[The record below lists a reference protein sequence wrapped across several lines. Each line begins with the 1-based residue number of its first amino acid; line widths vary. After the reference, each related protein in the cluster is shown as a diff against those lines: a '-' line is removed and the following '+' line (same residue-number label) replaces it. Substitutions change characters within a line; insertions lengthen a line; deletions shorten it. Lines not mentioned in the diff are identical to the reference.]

1 LNVRIAVLGPPGVE
15 KSKFAR
21 ALGKEFNLKV
31 VDNYVQRLQ
40 KATGLALG
48 PWSSH
53 SENFM
58 VAGVRL
64 AEEYKAGEERI
75 TVGTVVDS
83 IAYSATHSDVVLHNT
98 QAGHQAAYAAAQG
111 AISGLSLLYT
121 ETWDYHLAFLLSFSE
136 KEREKR
142 GRVWE
147 TALDMAYLP
156 VIESYGVPFVCP
168 LGGTTADRIKIA
180 TEIIHLA
187 QEDQAT
193 DTATPETPSPDE

>member
-1 LNVRIAVLGPPGVE
+1 MRIGVLGPPGVE

-21 ALGKEFNLKV
+21 ALGKEFGLKV

-40 KATGLALG
+40 KTTSLALG

-64 AEEYKAGEERI
+64 AEEYKAGEDRI

-83 IAYSATHSDVVLHNT
+83 IAYSAVHSDVLLHNT
-98 QAGHQAAYAAAQG
+98 PTGHQAAYAAAQG
-111 AISGLSLLYT
+111 AISGLSLLYS
-121 ETWDYHLAFLLSFSE
+121 ETWEYHLAFLLSFSE
-136 KEREKR
+136 EERTKR

-156 VIESYGVPFVCP
+156 VLESYGVPFVCP
-168 LGGTTADRIKIA
+168 LGGSTADRIKIA

-193 DTATPETPSPDE
+193 ATAPTETSASDE

>member
-1 LNVRIAVLGPPGVE
+1 MRIGILGPPGVE

-21 ALGKEFNLKV
+21 ALGKEFGLKV

-40 KATGLALG
+40 KSTELALG
-48 PWSSH
+48 PWSTH

-64 AEEYKAGEERI
+64 AEEYKAGEDRI
-75 TVGTVVDS
+75 TVGTVIDS
-83 IAYSATHSDVVLHNT
+83 IVYSAVHSDVILHNS

-111 AISGLSLLYT
+111 AMSGLSLIYGQ
-121 ETWDYHLAFLLSFSE
+121 TWEYHIAFLLPYSQKQRE
-136 KEREKR
+136 ERGK
-142 GRVWE
+142 VWE
-147 TALDMAYLP
+147 TALDEAYLT

-168 LGGTTADRIKIA
+168 LAGTTADRIKIA

-193 DTATPETPSPDE
+193 STPETPASDE